1 MDKLRK
7 YIRKEIQSLHEQKS
21 YPVPLELID
30 VMKDELEM
38 RPLKRYVNNIK
49 AVNSIPPSYKIFL
62 HNGQDF
68 DIIYLGDQLNN
79 FKVRISD
86 KEYDLLIMDD
96 KNSAIYALNRLL
108 TSPLPP
114 NFGDSDGEENGG
126 GSTGGTTGGTTGG
139 GGAAAAFAGGGDEG
153 GADDDTAAE
162 PDEDEPTDTE
172 PESDM
177 I

>member
-21 YPVPLELID
+21 YPVPLELMD
-30 VMKDELEM
+30 VLKGELEM
-38 RPLKRYVNNIK
+38 RPLKRYINNIK

-68 DIIYLGDQLNN
+68 DVIYLGDQMNN
-79 FKVRISD
+79 FKVRIAD
-86 KEYDLLIMDD
+86 KEYDLLVMDD
-96 KNSAIYALNRLL
+96 KNYAIDALNRLL
-108 TSPLPP
+108 TAPLPP
-114 NFGDSDGEENGG
+114 NFGGEEEPTDTGT
-126 GSTGGTTGGTTGG
+126 SDTGGTSGGGG
-139 GGAAAAFAGGGDEG
+139 GGAAFPGGDEDG
-153 GADDDTAAE
+153 EDDDAGME
-162 PDEDEPTDTE
+162 PDGDEPTDTE

>member
-1 MDKLRK
+1 MEKLRK

-21 YPVPLELID
+21 YPVPLELMD
-30 VMKDELEM
+30 LMKDELEM

-86 KEYDLLIMDD
+86 KEYDLCIIDD
-96 KNSAIYALNRLL
+96 KNLAINALNRLL
-108 TSPLPP
+108 TASLPP
-114 NFGDSDGEENGG
+114 NFGGEEEPAD
-126 GSTGGTTGGTTGG
+126 TGAGDTGGTTGG
-139 GGAAAAFAGGGDEG
+139 GGGGGTAFPGDEPE
-153 GADDDTAAE
+153 ADTE
-162 PDEDEPTDTE
+162 EPTDEEPTDAE

>member
-1 MDKLRK
+1 MEKLRK

-86 KEYDLLIMDD
+86 KEYDLLMMDD
-96 KNSAIYALNRLL
+96 KNLALNALNRLL
-108 TSPLPP
+108 TAPLPP
-114 NFGDSDGEENGG
+114 NFGDSDEKENDG
-126 GSTGGTTGGTTGG
+126 GSTGGTTGGGGTTTGFG
-139 GGAAAAFAGGGDEG
+139 GGGDEG
-153 GADDDTAAE
+153 GADDTAME
-162 PDEDEPTDTE
+162 PDEDEPEEVE
-172 PESDM
+172 PDPDM

>member
-86 KEYDLLIMDD
+86 KEYDLLVMDD

-108 TSPLPP
+108 TAPLPP
-114 NFGDSDGEENGG
+114 NFGDSDEEESDSGSAGG
-126 GSTGGTTGGTTGG
+126 TAGGGGTTTG
-139 GGAAAAFAGGGDEG
+139 FGGGDEG
-153 GADDDTAAE
+153 GDDDAGME
-162 PDEDEPTDTE
+162 PDEDEPTETE

>member
-1 MDKLRK
+1 MEKLRK

-49 AVNSIPPSYKIFL
+49 AINSIPPSYKIFL

-86 KEYDLLIMDD
+86 KEYDLLILDD
-96 KNSAIYALNRLL
+96 KNLAINALNRLL

-114 NFGDSDGEENGG
+114 NFGDSNGEETDG
-126 GSTGGTTGGTTGG
+126 GSTGGTTGGGG
-139 GGAAAAFAGGGDEG
+139 GGAATAFGGGDEG
-153 GADDDTAAE
+153 GTDDTAAE
-162 PDEDEPTDTE
+162 PDEDEPAETE
-172 PESDM
+172 PDSDM

>member
-1 MDKLRK
+1 MEKLRK

-86 KEYDLLIMDD
+86 KEYDLLVMDD
-96 KNSAIYALNRLL
+96 KNLAIDALNRLL
-108 TSPLPP
+108 TAPLPP
-114 NFGDSDGEENGG
+114 NFGDSDGEESNDA
-126 GSTGGTTGGTTGG
+126 SAGGTTGG
-139 GGAAAAFAGGGDEG
+139 GGSTTGFGGGGDEG
-153 GADDDTAAE
+153 GDDDDAGME
-162 PDEDEPTDTE
+162 PDEDEPADTE
-172 PESDM
+172 PEPDM

>member
-1 MDKLRK
+1 MEKLRK

-21 YPVPLELID
+21 YPVPLELLD

-68 DIIYLGDQLNN
+68 DIIYLGDQMNN

-96 KNSAIYALNRLL
+96 KNLAINALNRLL
-108 TSPLPP
+108 TAPLPP
-114 NFGDSDGEENGG
+114 NFGDSDEKEDDGG
-126 GSTGGTTGGTTGG
+126 FEGGTTGG
-139 GGAAAAFAGGGDEG
+139 GSTTGTGGGLPSG
-153 GADDDTAAE
+153 DDDTAEE
-162 PDEDEPTDTE
+162 PEADEPAETE

>member
-1 MDKLRK
+1 MEKLRK
-7 YIRKEIQSLHEQKS
+7 YIRKEIQTLHEQKS

-86 KEYDLLIMDD
+86 KEYDLLVMDD
-96 KNSAIYALNRLL
+96 KNLAIDALNRLL
-108 TSPLPP
+108 TAPLPP
-114 NFGDSDGEENGG
+114 NFGGEEAPADTD
-126 GSTGGTTGGTTGG
+126 TGDTGGG
-139 GGAAAAFAGGGDEG
+139 GGAAGGGG
-153 GADDDTAAE
+153 GATTFPGEEPEDDTEE
-162 PDEDEPTDTE
+162 PADEEPADTE

>member
-62 HNGQDF
+62 HNGLDF

-86 KEYDLLIMDD
+86 KEYDLLVMDD

-108 TSPLPP
+108 TAPLPP
-114 NFGDSDGEENGG
+114 NFGDSDGEESDG
-126 GSTGGTTGGTTGG
+126 GSTGGATSGGGTTTGFG
-139 GGAAAAFAGGGDEG
+139 GGGDEG
-153 GADDDTAAE
+153 GADDDTATE
-162 PDEDEPTDTE
+162 PDEGE
-172 PESDM
+172 PEEIEPDPDM

>member
-21 YPVPLELID
+21 YPVPLELMD
-30 VMKDELEM
+30 LMKDELEM

-68 DIIYLGDQLNN
+68 DIIYLGDQINN

-86 KEYDLLIMDD
+86 KEYDLLVLDD
-96 KNSAIYALNRLL
+96 KNLAIDALNRLL

-114 NFGDSDGEENGG
+114 NFGGEEEPADTGAGGTGGTIGGGG
-126 GSTGGTTGGTTGG
+126 GSGVTSP
-139 GGAAAAFAGGGDEG
+139 GGDEG
-153 GADDDTAAE
+153 GEGDDAGIE
-162 PDEDEPTDTE
+162 PDEDEPADTE

>member
-86 KEYDLLIMDD
+86 KEYDLLVMDD
-96 KNSAIYALNRLL
+96 KNLAINALNRLL
-108 TSPLPP
+108 TAPLPP
-114 NFGDSDGEENGG
+114 NFGDSDGEENNDA
-126 GSTGGTTGGTTGG
+126 SAGGTTGG
-139 GGAAAAFAGGGDEG
+139 GGSTTGFGGGGDEG
-153 GADDDTAAE
+153 GDDDDVGME
-162 PDEDEPTDTE
+162 PDEDEPAPE

>member
-1 MDKLRK
+1 MENLRK

-30 VMKDELEM
+30 VLKDELEM
-38 RPLKRYVNNIK
+38 RPLKRYINNIK

-86 KEYDLLIMDD
+86 KEYDLLVMDD
-96 KNSAIYALNRLL
+96 KNLAIDALNRLL
-108 TSPLPP
+108 TAPLPP
-114 NFGDSDGEENGG
+114 NFGDSNGEESNGG
-126 GSTGGTTGGTTGG
+126 SAGGTSGGGGTTTGFG
-139 GGAAAAFAGGGDEG
+139 GGGDEEG
-153 GADDDTAAE
+153 EDDDAGME
-162 PDEDEPTDTE
+162 PDEDEPADTE

>member
-1 MDKLRK
+1 MEKLRR
-7 YIRKEIQSLHEQKS
+7 YIRKELQSLHEQKS
-21 YPVPLELID
+21 YPVPLELMD
-30 VMKDELEM
+30 VLKDELEM
-38 RPLKRYVNNIK
+38 RPLKRYINNIK

-96 KNSAIYALNRLL
+96 KNLAIDALNRLL
-108 TSPLPP
+108 TAPLPP
-114 NFGDSDGEENGG
+114 NFGDSDGEESEGGFEGGSSGGG
-126 GSTGGTTGGTTGG
+126 GSTTGFG
-139 GGAAAAFAGGGDEG
+139 GGGDEG
-153 GADDDTAAE
+153 GADDDAAE
-162 PDEDEPTDTE
+162 PDEDEPADTE

>member
-1 MDKLRK
+1 MEKLRR
-7 YIRKEIQSLHEQKS
+7 YIRKELQSLHEQKS

-30 VMKDELEM
+30 VLKDELEM
-38 RPLKRYVNNIK
+38 RPLKRYINNIK

-86 KEYDLLIMDD
+86 KEYDLLLMDD
-96 KNSAIYALNRLL
+96 KNLAIDALNRLL
-108 TSPLPP
+108 IAPLPP
-114 NFGDSDGEENGG
+114 NFGDSDGKESDGDFGGGSSGGG
-126 GSTGGTTGGTTGG
+126 GSTTGFGG
-139 GGAAAAFAGGGDEG
+139 GDDEG
-153 GADDDTAAE
+153 GADDTAE
-162 PDEDEPTDTE
+162 PDEDEPADTE

>member
-1 MDKLRK
+1 MYLLNLMEKFRK
-7 YIRKEIQSLHEQKS
+7 YFRKEIQSLHEQKS

-30 VMKDELEM
+30 VLKDELEM
-38 RPLKRYVNNIK
+38 RPLKRYIDNIK

-86 KEYDLLIMDD
+86 KEYDLLVMDD
-96 KNSAIYALNRLL
+96 KNLAIDAFNRLL
-108 TSPLPP
+108 TAPLPP
-114 NFGDSDGEENGG
+114 NFGDSDGEETDGDFGG
-126 GSTGGTTGGTTGG
+126 GSSGG
-139 GGAAAAFAGGGDEG
+139 GGSPTGFGGGGDEG
-153 GADDDTAAE
+153 GDDDAAE
-162 PDEDEPTDTE
+162 PDEDEPADTE

>member
-86 KEYDLLIMDD
+86 KEYDLLVLDD
-96 KNSAIYALNRLL
+96 KNLAIDALNRLL
-108 TSPLPP
+108 TAPLPP
-114 NFGDSDGEENGG
+114 NFGDSDEKENDG
-126 GSTGGTTGGTTGG
+126 GSTGGTTGGGGTTTGFG
-139 GGAAAAFAGGGDEG
+139 GGGDEG
-153 GADDDTAAE
+153 GADDTAME
-162 PDEDEPTDTE
+162 PDEDEPEEVE
-172 PESDM
+172 PDPDM

>member
-1 MDKLRK
+1 MNKLRK

-21 YPVPLELID
+21 YPVPLELTD
-30 VMKDELEM
+30 LMKNELEM
-38 RPLKRYVNNIK
+38 VPLKRYVNNIK

-79 FKVRISD
+79 FKVRIAD

-96 KNSAIYALNRLL
+96 KNLALNALNRLL
-108 TSPLPP
+108 TAPLPP
-114 NFGDSDGEENGG
+114 NFGDSDEEESDGGFEGGSSGG
-126 GSTGGTTGGTTGG
+126 GSTTG
-139 GGAAAAFAGGGDEG
+139 FGGGDEG
-153 GADDDTAAE
+153 GADDTAME
-162 PDEDEPTDTE
+162 PDEDETEAE

>member
-21 YPVPLELID
+21 YPVPLELMD

-38 RPLKRYVNNIK
+38 RPLKRYINNIK

-86 KEYDLLIMDD
+86 KEYDLLVLDD
-96 KNSAIYALNRLL
+96 KNLAIDALNRLL
-108 TSPLPP
+108 TAPLPP
-114 NFGDSDGEENGG
+114 NFGDSDGEENNG
-126 GSTGGTTGGTTGG
+126 GSTGGTTGGGGTTTGFG
-139 GGAAAAFAGGGDEG
+139 GGGDEG
-153 GADDDTAAE
+153 GADDTAME
-162 PDEDEPTDTE
+162 PDEDEPEEVE
-172 PESDM
+172 PDPDM

>member
-1 MDKLRK
+1 MEKLRK

-38 RPLKRYVNNIK
+38 RPLKRYINNIK

-86 KEYDLLIMDD
+86 KEYDLLVLDD
-96 KNSAIYALNRLL
+96 KNLAIDALNRLL

-114 NFGDSDGEENGG
+114 NFGDSDGDFGG
-126 GSTGGTTGGTTGG
+126 GSSVGGGGTTGTGG
-139 GGAAAAFAGGGDEG
+139 GLPSG
-153 GADDDTAAE
+153 DDDTAEE
-162 PDEDEPTDTE
+162 PEEDEPTETE

-177 I
+177 T

>member
-1 MDKLRK
+1 MEKLRK

-21 YPVPLELID
+21 YPVPLELLD

-96 KNSAIYALNRLL
+96 KNLAINALNRLL
-108 TSPLPP
+108 TAPLPP
-114 NFGDSDGEENGG
+114 NFGDSDEKEDDGG
-126 GSTGGTTGGTTGG
+126 FEGGTTGG
-139 GGAAAAFAGGGDEG
+139 GSTTGTGGGLPLG
-153 GADDDTAAE
+153 DDDTAEE
-162 PDEDEPTDTE
+162 PEADEPAETE

>member
-1 MDKLRK
+1 MEKLRK

-30 VMKDELEM
+30 VLKDELEM
-38 RPLKRYVNNIK
+38 RPLKRYINNIK

-86 KEYDLLIMDD
+86 KEYDLLVLDD
-96 KNSAIYALNRLL
+96 KNLAIGALNRLL

-114 NFGDSDGEENGG
+114 NFGGEEEPLDTGTG
-126 GSTGGTTGGTTGG
+126 DTGGTSGGGGG
-139 GGAAAAFAGGGDEG
+139 GGATFPGGDEG
-153 GADDDTAAE
+153 GEDDDAGME
-162 PDEDEPTDTE
+162 PDEDEPADTE

>member
-1 MDKLRK
+1 MKKLRK

-62 HNGQDF
+62 HNGLDF

-86 KEYDLLIMDD
+86 KEYDLLVLDD
-96 KNSAIYALNRLL
+96 KNLAIDALNRLL

-114 NFGDSDGEENGG
+114 NFGGEEEPADTGAGGTGGTIGGGG
-126 GSTGGTTGGTTGG
+126 GSGVTSP
-139 GGAAAAFAGGGDEG
+139 GGDEG
-153 GADDDTAAE
+153 GEGDDAGIE
-162 PDEDEPTDTE
+162 PDEDEPEEVE
-172 PESDM
+172 PDPDM